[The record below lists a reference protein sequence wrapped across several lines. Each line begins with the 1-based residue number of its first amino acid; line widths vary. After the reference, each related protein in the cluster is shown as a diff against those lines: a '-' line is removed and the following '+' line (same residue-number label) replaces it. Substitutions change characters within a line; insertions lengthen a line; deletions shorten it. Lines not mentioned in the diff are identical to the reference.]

1 MAQYLECPRCER
13 KRDIRR
19 TRFHQVGEEK
29 ICHQCY
35 LKEIFRESAEFINEE
50 LRTEPNP
57 ENFVKV
63 ATLDLGALTNTR
75 TKAYETALRT
85 VVRATAVAG
94 EKIELT
100 KDDFEFW
107 IEEKGGYR
115 TPVEEI
121 IKALVEAVFLVEV
134 SSDKYRPGEN
144 AIELANRL
152 KSGDFKR
159 ERDVIQKAF
168 GILNMTL
175 LRDGRHVLWIT
186 AILETAQRIL
196 EEQKEKNILTFEI
209 HLSDFLKIAKD
220 VGLSDIHAI
229 NNLEK
234 FIGLSGGESPPEP
247 AFFDGIEYYHNPGS
261 LDRNDLGWDIGLV
274 MKKEWVQL
282 RERLNQRMRYIW
294 V

>member
-1 MAQYLECPRCER
+1 MAQYLECPRCEK
-13 KRDIRR
+13 KRDVRK
-19 TRFHQVGEEK
+19 TKFHKVGEEV

-35 LKEIFRESAEFINEE
+35 LKEIFNEAAEFINEE
-50 LRTEPNP
+50 LRTKPNP

-85 VVRATAVAG
+85 VIRATAVAG
-94 EKIELT
+94 EDIELT

-107 IEEKGGYR
+107 IEEKGGYK

-121 IKALVEAVFLVEV
+121 IKALEEAGFLVEV
-134 SSDKYRPGEN
+134 SSDTYKPGEN

-168 GILNMTL
+168 GLLNMTL
-175 LRDGRHVLWIT
+175 LRDGKHVLWIT

-196 EEQKEKNILTFEI
+196 EEQKEKGTLTFEI
-209 HLSDFLKIAKD
+209 HLSDFLKVARE

-234 FIGLSGGESPPEP
+234 FIGLSGDSPPES
-247 AFFDGIEYYHNPGS
+247 AFFDGIEYYYNPGS
-261 LDRNDLGWDIGLV
+261 FAS
-274 MKKEWVQL
+274 K
-282 RERLNQRMRYIW
+282 
-294 V
+294 